1 MKLIAVD
8 LDGTLLN
15 HQKQVLEN
23 SQAAINRLSAQGV
36 HVVVSSGRCFPEVQR
51 FVKDTACDDWVI
63 CDGGAAIMNRKDG
76 QVLKQWALDQEVS
89 VRAATIGVQHGLAT
103 FAYVGHKLWINTQ
116 DYYNIFSGLSGFLTA
131 DDANSDMVMKLVDDL
146 PAALANTHEAVTK
159 VMCWGLDE
167 NKKREARAQIAQAP
181 NIAFTTSGP
190 DNFEVLPV
198 GVGKGTAL
206 KWLAAH
212 WNIPMEQT
220 AAIGDAENDI
230 DMFQAAQYGIAM
242 GNGAD
247 CAKAYADFVT
257 GDCETNGI
265 VRAFDWIM
273 QQNKTSGLE

>member
-23 SQAAINRLSAQGV
+23 SRASINRLSAQGV

-51 FVKDTACDDWVI
+51 FVKHTACDDLVI
-63 CDGGAAIMNRKDG
+63 CDGGAAIMNRKNG
-76 QVLKQWALDQEVS
+76 QVLRQWTLDRDAAVQ
-89 VRAATIGVQHGLAT
+89 AATIGVQHGLAT
-103 FAYVGHKLWINTQ
+103 FAYVNHKLWINTD
-116 DYYNIFSGLSGFLTA
+116 DYHNTFGHLPGFLDKNSL
-131 DDANSDMVMKLVDDL
+131 DDVMKLVDDL
-146 PAALANTHEAVTK
+146 PAALAREGEDITK
-159 VMCWGLDE
+159 VMCWSLDAE
-167 NKKREARAQIAQAP
+167 QKRQAREQIAKIP
-181 NIAFTTSGP
+181 NIDFTTSGP
-190 DNFEVLPV
+190 DNFEVLTV
-198 GVGKGTAL
+198 GAGKGTAL

-212 WNIPMEQT
+212 LEIPMEQT

-230 DMFQAAQYGIAM
+230 DMFRAAQYGIAM

-247 CAKAYADFVT
+247 CAKAHADFVT